1 MAAEARAMRGEKRKS
16 SSEPTIKNARA
27 LRYDNLASV
36 LIKVDEQVHGPAK
49 YKGDR
54 TPAADPTQLAELRA
68 EVASVKAENERLVG
82 RLTGQ
87 LDRLAERLA
96 ELEARARRPWWAR
109 MFGASGRDPEP
120 ARRPRGQ
127 AVARLRALCV
137 DRAAVEY
144 RQT

>member
-1 MAAEARAMRGEKRKS
+1 MAAETRVERGEKRKS
-16 SSEPTIKNARA
+16 SSTIKNARA

-68 EVASVKAENERLVG
+68 EVASVKAEHQRLVE

-87 LDRLAERLA
+87 LNRLAERLV
-96 ELEARARRPWWAR
+96 ELEAQAHRPWWAR
-109 MFGASGRDPEP
+109 MLGASGQDPEP

-127 AVARLRALCV
+127 AVARLRALCE

-144 RQT
+144 RPT